1 MVKYRNVRHR
11 WVEVTEEKA
20 LEIAKKLW
28 KMADDDTVLKAI
40 NNRFEGI
47 RFTREELDGKPK
59 KEII

>member
-28 KMADDDTVLKAI
+28 KMADDETVLKAI

-59 KEII
+59 YI

>member
-47 RFTREELDGKPK
+47 RFSKEELNITRKGS
-59 KEII
+59 I

>member
-28 KMADDDTVLKAI
+28 KMANDDTVLKAI

-59 KEII
+59 YI

>member
-1 MVKYRNVRHR
+1 MVKYRNLKHK

-28 KMADDDTVLKAI
+28 KMADDETVLKAI

-59 KEII
+59 YI

>member
-47 RFTREELDGKPK
+47 RFSKEELSDGKPK
-59 KEII
+59 YI

>member
-1 MVKYRNVRHR
+1 MVKYRNVRNR

-20 LEIAKKLW
+20 LEIAKRLW
-28 KMADDDTVLKAI
+28 KLADDETVLKAI

-59 KEII
+59 YI